1 MSELNYSIELLLSDE
16 YVDFSKKVADL
27 HVKKKALKDEFKA
40 KFEELQKTL
49 KEVCKNI
56 DEEAKVLVK
65 NWESWTSQQP
75 QTGQKGEKNE
85 PIRNANKS

>member
-1 MSELNYSIELLLSDE
+1 MEHSIELLLSDE

-40 KFEELQKTL
+40 KLEELQKAL

-65 NWESWTSQQP
+65 NWENWTTEQQ
-75 QTGQKGEKNE
+75 KVEKKNE

>member
-1 MSELNYSIELLLSDE
+1 MEHSIELLLSDE

-40 KFEELQKTL
+40 KLEELQKAL

-56 DEEAKVLVK
+56 DEEAKLLVK
-65 NWESWTSQQP
+65 NWENWTAEQQ
-75 QTGQKGEKNE
+75 KVEKKNE

>member
-1 MSELNYSIELLLSDE
+1 MSELNYPIELLLSDE

-27 HVKKKALKDEFKA
+27 HIKKKAFKDEFKA
-40 KFEELQKTL
+40 KFEELQKAL

-65 NWESWTSQQP
+65 NWENWTAEQQ
-75 QTGQKGEKNE
+75 KVEKKNE

>member
-1 MSELNYSIELLLSDE
+1 MEHSIELLLSDE

-27 HVKKKALKDEFKA
+27 HVKKKILKDEFKA

-65 NWESWTSQQP
+65 NWETWAA
-75 QTGQKGEKNE
+75 GQKGEKNE
-85 PIRNANKS
+85 PIRNVNKP